1 MLKPLQQPPPYQEHH
16 LSRHCRMSSY
26 LEQTIGAFVRTT
38 NASGMAIDYLFLD
51 GGSRYSTYVRCCL
64 PAPARAALRCAST

>member
-1 MLKPLQQPPPYQEHH
+1 
-16 LSRHCRMSSY
+16 MSSY